1 VQAYDESF
9 YSRQRHQSLESAKVI
24 VPIVLEL
31 AKPRSVVDVGCGLGT
46 WLSIFRQHGVEDVLG
61 LDGDYVDRRQ
71 LLVNASE
78 FRAVDLSRGF
88 RLERKFDLAV
98 SLEVAEHLPLE
109 SAASFVDSIAGLAP
123 CVLFS
128 AGLPFQGGTNHI
140 NEQWPEFW
148 VDHFSRNKFVVIDC
162 IRKQVWRRRE
172 VQPCYAQN
180 SFMFIHEEQLDQLP
194 GLKALSG
201 ESNFMQLSVVH
212 PEIYLSRADP
222 ARQSFRAAAG
232 EALDVGKQAFK
243 RRLKA
248 LLGAR
253 KTAR

>member
-1 VQAYDESF
+1 MQVYNESF

-31 AKPRSVVDVGCGLGT
+31 TKPRSVVDVGCGLGT

-61 LDGDYVDRRQ
+61 LDGDYIDRKQ
-71 LLVNASE
+71 LLVNASQ
-78 FRAVDLSRGF
+78 FRAIDLSRGF
-88 RLERKFDLAV
+88 RLERQFDLAV
-98 SLEVAEHLPLE
+98 SLEVGEHLPLE

-148 VDHFSRNKFVVIDC
+148 VEHFSRNRFVVIDC
-162 IRKQVWRRRE
+162 IRQQVWRRRE

-180 SFMFIHEEQLDQLP
+180 SFIFVHQEQLDQLP
-194 GLKALSG
+194 RLKTLSG
-201 ESNFMQLSVVH
+201 EHNLMQLSVVH
-212 PEIYLSRADP
+212 PEIYLSLADP
-222 ARQSFRAAAG
+222 ARQSFRAAARA
-232 EALDVGKQAFK
+232 ALDVGKRAFK

-248 LLGAR
+248 LWGANKSVR
-253 KTAR
+253 